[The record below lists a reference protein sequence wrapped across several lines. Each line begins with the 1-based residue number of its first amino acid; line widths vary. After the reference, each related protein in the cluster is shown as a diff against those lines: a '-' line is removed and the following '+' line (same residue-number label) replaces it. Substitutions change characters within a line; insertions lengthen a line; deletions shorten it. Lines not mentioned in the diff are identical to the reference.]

1 MNRRSV
7 LAKSISPMADGW
19 RDQCSAFTTSG
30 GDPLRSCFFDERQL
44 QADREPG

>member
-1 MNRRSV
+1 
-7 LAKSISPMADGW
+7 MAAGW
-19 RDQCSAFTTSG
+19 RDQRSAFTTSG